1 MLSIDS
7 IWKEFSNKILFKNLS
22 FRLKEG
28 MRVGLVG
35 PNGAGKTT
43 LLKIL
48 LGMEAPDKG
57 TVEIG
62 KSVSIGYLPQEIIA
76 GSERNIIEEALAAF
90 PEVADLE
97 HKIYSITE
105 QLVKNSENSK
115 LLVELSIL
123 QEKFEQIGGWDIEKK
138 AKIILGG
145 LGFTEEQLF
154 EPFNS
159 FSGGWRMRCYL
170 AGMLLRQPNYL
181 FLDEPTNHLD
191 LNAIIW
197 MENFLSKWKGG
208 LIMISHDRNFLDKSV
223 NNILELNRGQAILYA
238 GDYSFFINKRE
249 ELLQQAEKS
258 YNNQQK
264 TIAQTERFIE
274 RFRSKNTK
282 AKQVQSRIK
291 QLDKM
296 EKIKEVKTSKN
307 FSILIPQPERG
318 PLKVVDLKNVSKAF
332 GDNIVYT
339 DLNLVIERGDKIGL
353 VGENGAGKSTLLKL
367 LAKVEQPSS
376 GEINYG
382 PGIKAHYFGQHQV
395 ESLDLNSTIYD
406 TIFSISGGWT
416 ETQIRSY
423 LGSFFFQAD
432 MVKNKVK
439 VLSGGEKSRLAL
451 ARLLVEPAS
460 LILLDEPTNHLDI
473 HSRDIIEAAFKKYS
487 GTVICI
493 SHDRH
498 FLNVV
503 TNTIIEVDKNGIK
516 SFSGN
521 YDYYLWKQGEN
532 GKVMVKKEGL
542 KKTKKNKNSYKE
554 LKRLRN
560 KKRKIEKRIAVVD
573 DGLTEI
579 AAELKNNN
587 SGSDFE
593 KLQSLHDLQSKFES
607 EYLEL
612 MEELEELGKNS

>member
-7 IWKEFSNKILFKNLS
+7 IWKEFPNKLLFKNLS

-48 LGMEAPDKG
+48 LGMETPDKG

-62 KSVSIGYLPQEIIA
+62 KSVSIGYLPQEIVA

-105 QLVKNSENSK
+105 KLAEDHENNK
-115 LLVELSIL
+115 LLTELSQL
-123 QEKFEQIGGWDIEKK
+123 QEKFEQIGGWDIEKR

-170 AGMLLRQPNYL
+170 AGMLLKQPNYL

-191 LNAIIW
+191 LNALIW
-197 MENFLSKWKGG
+197 MENFLSKWRGG
-208 LIMISHDRNFLDKSV
+208 LIMISHDRNFLDKSI
-223 NNILELNRGQAILYA
+223 NNILELDRGQAILYS
-238 GDYSFFINKRE
+238 GNYSFYINKRE

-296 EKIKEVKTSKN
+296 EKIQAVKTSKN
-307 FSILIPQPERG
+307 FSIQIPQPERG
-318 PLKVVDLKNVSKAF
+318 PLKVVDLKNVSKVF

-367 LAKVEQPSS
+367 LAKVEKPSG

-395 ESLDLNSTIYD
+395 ESLDLNATIYD
-406 TIFSISGGWT
+406 TIYSISGGWT

-439 VLSGGEKSRLAL
+439 ILSGGEKSRLAL

-473 HSRDIIEAAFKKYS
+473 HSRDIIEAAFTKYS
-487 GTVICI
+487 GTIICI

-498 FLNVV
+498 FLNAV
-503 TNTIIEVDKNGIK
+503 TNTIMEVDKDGIK

-521 YDYYLWKQGEN
+521 YDYYLWKQGDNSKIE
-532 GKVMVKKEGL
+532 KMDKAPKEIG
-542 KKTKKNKNSYKE
+542 KNKHSYKE
-554 LKRLRN
+554 LKSLRN
-560 KKRKIEKRIAVVD
+560 KKKKMEKRMATIDYELA
-573 DGLTEI
+573 EI
-579 AAELKNNN
+579 TLELKNK
-587 SGSDFE
+587 SIESDFK
-593 KLQSLHDLQSKFES
+593 KLQSLHDTQDRLES
-607 EYLEL
+607 EYLEM
-612 MEELEELGKNS
+612 MEELEGMGII